1 MPSRPRDGRRTVPP
15 QRTAVIDPESV
26 RLVFAGELWHWRGP
40 APYHFVTVPDDACA
54 VLRAVAPVVSYGWGV
69 IPVRARI
76 GDSDWETSLF
86 PRDGGYVLPVKDRIR
101 QAERIALGDPV
112 AVEMSIRT

>member
-1 MPSRPRDGRRTVPP
+1 
-15 QRTAVIDPESV
+15 VIDPESV
-26 RLVFAGELWHWRGP
+26 RLEFTGELWHWRGP

-54 VLRAVAPVVSYGWGV
+54 VLKAVAPVVSYGWGV

>member
-1 MPSRPRDGRRTVPP
+1 M
-15 QRTAVIDPESV
+15 
-26 RLVFAGELWHWRGP
+26 
-40 APYHFVTVPDDACA
+40 
-54 VLRAVAPVVSYGWGV
+54 LRAVAPVVSYGWGV

-76 GDSDWETSLF
+76 GNSDWETSLF